1 MTRGEC
7 LALLDRDAVDL
18 PLTLQVELLSLN
30 RSGLYYKPVAPTA
43 EELALKK
50 RIDEIYTKCPFY
62 GSRKIAAQLQ
72 RDGQLVNRKAVQR
85 HMREMGIEGVRPGP
99 NLSKRNLENQ
109 IYPYL
114 LRNLAIITPNQ
125 VWGTDITYIRL
136 ANGWLYLVAFMDWHS
151 RYVVSWALEQSLEI
165 AFVLSALG
173 RGLEQAKPGIIN
185 SDQGSHFTSR
195 QYISV
200 LQVAG
205 IQISMDGRGRALDNI
220 FTERLWRSLKYEE
233 VYLKEYGSP
242 REAREG
248 IARYMTFYNNER
260 IHQHLGYKTPAEVY
274 FGGDRLY

>member
-1 MTRGEC
+1 M
-7 LALLDRDAVDL
+7 DRVVNSL
-18 PLTLQVELLSLN
+18 PLTLQVELLGLN
-30 RSGLYYKPVAPTA
+30 RSGLYYQPKAPAA
-43 EELALKK
+43 EELLLKK
-50 RIDEIYTKCPFY
+50 CIDEIYTKCPFY

-99 NLSKRNLENQ
+99 NLSKRNLKNQ

-114 LRNLAIITPNQ
+114 LRNLPITAPNQ

-136 ANGWLYLVAFMDWHS
+136 ANGWLYLVAFMDWYS

-173 RGLEQAKPGIIN
+173 CGLEQARPGIIN

-200 LQVAG
+200 LQEAG
-205 IQISMDGRGRALDNI
+205 IRISMDGRGRAHDNI
-220 FTERLWRSLKYEE
+220 FTERLWRSLKYEDI
-233 VYLKEYGSP
+233 YLKEYGSP

-248 IARYMTFYNNER
+248 IAHYLDFYNNER
-260 IHQHLGYKTPAEVY
+260 IHQHLGYNTPAEIY
-274 FGGDRLY
+274 FGGDS